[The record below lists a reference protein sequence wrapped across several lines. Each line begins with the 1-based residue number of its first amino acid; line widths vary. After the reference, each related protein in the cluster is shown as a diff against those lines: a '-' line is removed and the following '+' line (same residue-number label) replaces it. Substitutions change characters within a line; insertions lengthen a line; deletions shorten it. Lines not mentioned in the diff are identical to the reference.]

1 MLNPTATYLSREI
14 PLETGDMILM
24 YTDGLAEVRNGED
37 LFGEDRIA
45 QHITRDPGMAPD
57 VLAKTLLE
65 SARDFSREAIED
77 DVAILAIR
85 RE

>member
-1 MLNPTATYLSREI
+1 MLNPNATYLSREI

-57 VLAKTLLE
+57 ILAKTLLE